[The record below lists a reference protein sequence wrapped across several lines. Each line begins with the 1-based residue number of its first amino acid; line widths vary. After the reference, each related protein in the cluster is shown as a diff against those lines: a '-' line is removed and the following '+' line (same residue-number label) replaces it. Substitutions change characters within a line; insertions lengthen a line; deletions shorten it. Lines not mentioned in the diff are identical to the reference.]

1 MSRQAHE
8 SLAPPDCLAK
18 SDRNQVRQMIR
29 FIERHTTSSALQ
41 HILPLSSAAARELVA
56 RHTRFDHGAVLI
68 FPECPE
74 QASAALAEHG
84 LTAAAPVPSVV
95 VRDRLAKRYHL
106 PIEELPV
113 MITRA
118 QSRELK
124 DRALE
129 LFLLSSRT
137 PRLRTVIRSE
147 RLHHNE
153 THLAFRVLDP
163 QERSLGRIRHVLMGE
178 IGFTADG
185 GGFNPHQGTSGCTVL
200 YFHGDTRLT
209 PYRRP
214 QRIEIIADGHYPR
227 VLRRHTHA
235 REDSQL

>member
-18 SDRNQVRQMIR
+18 SDRDQVQQMVR

-41 HILPLSSAAARELVA
+41 HILPISCATARELAA
-56 RHTRFDHGAVLI
+56 RHTRFDHGAVLV

-74 QASAALAEHG
+74 QVPAALAEHG

-106 PIEELPV
+106 PIEELPL

-118 QSRELK
+118 QSIKSE

-129 LFLLSSRT
+129 LFMLSSRT
-137 PRLRTVIRSE
+137 PRLHTVIRGE
-147 RLHHNE
+147 RSHHNE
-153 THLAFRVLDP
+153 THLAFRVIDP
-163 QERSLGRIRHVLMGE
+163 QERSLGRIWNALTGDTE
-178 IGFTADG
+178 FTADG

-200 YFHGDTRLT
+200 YFHSNTRLT
-209 PYRRP
+209 PYRWPR
-214 QRIEIIADGHYPR
+214 RIEIIADGHHPR
-227 VLRRHTHA
+227 ILQRHTHA
-235 REDSQL
+235 PEAGL